1 MVRVYYHDNLDTDP
15 RLPHVGE
22 PLSMSAV
29 EELGIHAN
37 HYEDI
42 AEVNQLAEGRGY
54 MNRDEVRTYPRVLDS
69 DLNQYTLSKK
79 THGETYEDTLKMFY
93 EEHLHIDEEIRYVL
107 GGEGYADVWT
117 AQD

>member
-22 PLSMSAV
+22 PAPMSAV

-42 AEVNQLAEGRGY
+42 AEVNELAEGRGY
-54 MNRDEVRTYPRVLDS
+54 MNRDEVETYPGRLVSDS
-69 DLNQYTLSKK
+69 N
-79 THGETYEDTLKMFY
+79 
-93 EEHLHIDEEIRYVL
+93 
-107 GGEGYADVWT
+107 
-117 AQD
+117 

>member
-1 MVRVYYHDNLDTDP
+1 MGPNLTKHENCKRIAMVRVYYHDNLTTDP

-22 PLSMSAV
+22 PLPMSAV

-54 MNRDEVRTYPRVLDS
+54 MNRDEV
-69 DLNQYTLSKK
+69 
-79 THGETYEDTLKMFY
+79 
-93 EEHLHIDEEIRYVL
+93 
-107 GGEGYADVWT
+107 
-117 AQD
+117 